1 MIGETRGRLCRFT
14 RPRPRPAARAPRRI
28 IRRRDVWSGK
38 AVIAGTRIPVFMVH
52 MRLQAGWSA
61 DEIRESYPRLTAED
75 VAAVIRYARTHP
87 AHLAEDLEGYER
99 ALASADAG

>member
-1 MIGETRGRLCRFT
+1 MMGETRGTLRRLTRL
-14 RPRPRPAARAPRRI
+14 RPRLAARAPRRI
-28 IRRRDVWSGK
+28 IRRGDVWGGK

-52 MRLQAGWSA
+52 TRLQAGWSA
-61 DEIRESYPRLTAED
+61 DEIYEAYPRLTAAD

-87 AHLAEDLEGYER
+87 THLAEDLRGYER